1 MLYADSS
8 DDFIARVKRIENRAD
23 QCIEHFAL
31 LEVPSYFARWTI
43 LTATAHMLEENYKNF
58 GPNSSP
64 FKSAAIN
71 LARHAPMLIRWLEKS
86 GSTPVPSDWTPHW
99 DSLVGGQAFRD
110 LRVTANYDAFLC
122 SYPMW
127 YQNRM
132 TAELLSDD
140 VVRFRP
146 PRDRRDRQVSAYQ
159 KGLRR
164 RSGVHKAIAGPQLEM
179 TEAILR
185 RYNRILDEASP
196 RGERGFQYE
205 DSFVLARRT
214 YRKYITRMEQIMR
227 RSEHLDLGIYTLGEF
242 KCFYAALMAVCAM
255 HDFLC
260 FLWGQRTTRYPIES
274 AVLVKKR
281 NEWIALLSLLSGLGA
296 ATTEQLLNDLTFNSK
311 RLPDL
316 HVFPFVPL
324 DTGKEL
330 MALAP
335 QFILGSSPEDNIL
348 RVCSYLRE
356 STFNLL
362 SKDKET
368 TMREDVLGALKNFR
382 CRHSILLPDHS
393 TEIDLLVEDLSSSTA
408 VIAELKWYRK
418 PSTYRERLRV
428 DAEFEDGYR
437 RQLPTIQEFCT
448 QHPDWLKNRGDITHS
463 LSDYENVFFL
473 LIGRDHWSWF
483 APHNGNAVVEFE
495 QFRLAVERKVSLNG
509 AMRELLSY
517 DWLPIDNEDFHVQL
531 ERGVVEGVGVE
542 SEVYY
547 GGPPLHQQARS

>member
-8 DDFIARVKRIENRAD
+8 DDFIARVKSIESRAD
-23 QCIEHFAL
+23 QCIEHLAL
-31 LEVPSYFARWTI
+31 LTVPSYSARWSI
-43 LTATAHMLEENYKNF
+43 LTATIHMIEENYSAF

-64 FKSAAIN
+64 FKSAMIN

-86 GSTPVPSDWTPHW
+86 RLAPVPSGWTRHW
-99 DSLVGGQAFRD
+99 HSLVGAQAFRD

-127 YQNRM
+127 YRNRL

-146 PRDRRDRQVSAYQ
+146 SRDSRDRQVSAFQ

-164 RSGVHKAIAGPQLEM
+164 LSGTHQAIAGPQMET

-205 DSFVLARRT
+205 DSYELARRT
-214 YRKYITRMEQIMR
+214 YRKYIMRMEQIMR
-227 RSEHLDLGIYTLGEF
+227 RSEKLDLGAYTLGAF
-242 KCFYAALMAVCAM
+242 KCFYAALQTVCAM

-260 FLWGQRTTRYPIES
+260 FLWGQRTGRYPIES

-281 NEWIALLSLLSGLGA
+281 SDWIGLLSFLSDLRNT
-296 ATTEQLLNDLTFNSK
+296 TTEQLLKDLTFHSK

-324 DTGKEL
+324 DEEKEL
-330 MALAP
+330 LALVP

-356 STFNLL
+356 NTFNLL
-362 SKDKET
+362 SKDKEA
-368 TMREDVLGALKNFR
+368 TMREDILEALKHFR
-382 CRHSILLPDHS
+382 CQHSIPLPDRS
-393 TEIDLLVEDLSSSTA
+393 TEIDLLAEDLQSSTV

-428 DAEFEDGYR
+428 DAEFEDGYK
-437 RQLPTIQEFCT
+437 RQLATIQSYC
-448 QHPDWLKNRGDITHS
+448 QNHQDWLKHQGVLTRS
-463 LSDYENVFFL
+463 LSEYENVFFL

-483 APHNGNAVVEFE
+483 APHDGAAVVEFE
-495 QFRLAVERKVSLNG
+495 QFRLAAERNTSLNG
-509 AMRELLSY
+509 AMRELLTY
-517 DWLPIDNEDFHVQL
+517 EWLPVDNVDFHVQL
-531 ERGVVEGVGVE
+531 DRGIVEGVGVE

-547 GGPPLHQQARS
+547 GGPLVQRA